1 MALSRKFHWVLVNRD
16 RTPDIPKRFSVSA
29 YPSLI
34 TLGKNREKVHRFQ
47 GYKTPGEFKKRLE
60 DALRRHDLYLEGKE
74 WDTPDERPATIC
86 NEGTVESFPA
96 PAEDVPSGITLLGE
110 KIWIAQG
117 GKLYAVDPKD
127 GKAAEPLALPESVRA
142 LCTDGTRLFAME
154 YGWTAGKPIH
164 VLDPATGK
172 ATRAIVTEANKKNR
186 SMGAAG
192 IAWRDG
198 KLYVLAG
205 MRGLIHEI
213 DPETGRVTR
222 TIDTGVRWLSALA
235 FDGRRFIAGSR
246 KALYFLDPQSGQVTR
261 TIAVNYPLR
270 ALAARDGSV
279 YLMEQPVFGHN
290 KDHKRIQVWPKKTLV
305 YKLTLQE

>member
-16 RTPDIPKRFSVSA
+16 RTPDIPKRFTVHA

-34 TLGKNREKVHRFQ
+34 TLGNKQEKIHRFQ
-47 GYKTPGEFKKRLE
+47 GYKKPEEFKKQLE
-60 DALRRHDLYLEGKE
+60 DALRRNNLYLQGKE
-74 WDTPDERPATIC
+74 WNTPDERPATIC
-86 NEGTVESFPA
+86 DEGTVESFPA
-96 PAEDVPSGITLLGE
+96 PAEDVPSGITLWGG

-127 GKAAEPLALPESVRA
+127 GKTAEPVDLPESVRA
-142 LCTDGTRLFAME
+142 LCTDGKRLFAME

-164 VLDPATGK
+164 VLDAATGK
-172 ATRAIVTEANKKNR
+172 VTRAIVTKANQKNR

-213 DPETGRVTR
+213 DPKTGDVTR
-222 TIDTGVRWLSALA
+222 TLDTGVRWLSALA
-235 FDGRRFIAGSR
+235 YDGRQFIAGSR
-246 KALYFLDPQSGQVTR
+246 KALYFLDPQSGRVTR
-261 TIAVNYPLR
+261 RIEVHYPLR
-270 ALAARDGSV
+270 ALAAQGGSL
-279 YLMEQPVFGHN
+279 YLMEQPIFGHD
-290 KDHKRIQVWPKKTLV
+290 KDHKRIRIWPKKTLV
-305 YKLTLQE
+305 YKLTLEK